1 MILMDFLEQLP
12 PPQLFVA
19 TLVCGAIV
27 ATIVLVVVRLA
38 VNLLRV
44 PTAEPLAVRD
54 GLITSL
60 SAIFA
65 LMVAFS
71 AAGIWSDAIQARA
84 AVQRE
89 ANSLENIYALASGFP
104 SGLREQVRD
113 AILAAGQRTIERDWP
128 AMRRRPNVNEALFD
142 RANSPIVA
150 LIAVLSQ
157 NGDAAKLPNSDVIVT
172 QLIELRSARI
182 QREMIARGGV
192 SAAQW
197 TAMIAIPIAALVLI
211 ALAYNHDLRLR
222 LAMAGIFVFGVCSA
236 LFVILAHD
244 RPFVGYLGVEP
255 IPIEQALQR
264 IKTASSTGGTF
275 PLAAPNTPPATRA
288 Q

>member
-1 MILMDFLEQLP
+1 MMLMDFLEQLP

-19 TLVCGAIV
+19 TLVCGVIV
-27 ATIVLVVVRLA
+27 AAIVLVVVR
-38 VNLLRV
+38 VIVHLLGV
-44 PTAEPLAVRD
+44 PATEALAVRD
-54 GLITSL
+54 ALITSL

-71 AAGIWSDAIQARA
+71 AAGIWNDAIQARA

-104 SGLREQVRD
+104 TKLREEVRD
-113 AILAAGQRTIERDWP
+113 AILTAGQRTIDRDWP
-128 AMRRRPNVNEALFD
+128 AMQRRASVNEVLFD

-150 LIAVLSQ
+150 LIALLSQ
-157 NGDAAKLPNSDVIVT
+157 NDGEEAKLPKADAIVT

-211 ALAYNHDLRLR
+211 ALAYNYDLRLQ
-222 LAMAGIFVFGVCSA
+222 LAMAGIFTFGVCSA

-244 RPFVGYLGVEP
+244 RPFVGYLGVKP

-264 IKTASSTGGTF
+264 IKTASSDLKQ
-275 PLAAPNTPPATRA
+275 PSSME
-288 Q
+288 